1 MLRSRSR
8 STSRNERTRLLHR
21 AFCTFNRTQPDPPRR
36 GPADPHRSPY
46 GALRG
51 RARAGLDP
59 APGLPTEDD
68 GSRDDPLL
76 SRNLAIPPFEPDLEA
91 LRASAVGIVAAV
103 GTKEEVT
110 LA

>member
-36 GPADPHRSPY
+36 GLPTPT
-46 GALRG
+46 GARTEPFG
-51 RARAGLDP
+51 VAPVQGWTP
-59 APGLPTEDD
+59 APGLPTGDD

-103 GTKEEVT
+103 GTKEEGT